1 MGITTTGA
9 NQVDVLKKA
18 LSIEVAGI
26 PLFDIFQVTYNL
38 LDQSLAII
46 AKEISSQNKRVVIK
60 EALAN
65 GRIFP
70 NDQFSN
76 YAPLYRTLEAL
87 SKKYGVGI
95 DAIALRFCI
104 DSIAPYKVLSGA
116 ANTAHLSDNNKV
128 IDFKLT
134 ANDIMTLKEMAVRP
148 EAYWTER
155 KQLTWN

>member
-9 NQVDVLKKA
+9 NQIDVLKKA
-18 LSIEVAGI
+18 LAIEIVGV
-26 PLFDIFQVTYNL
+26 PLFDVFQVTYNV
-38 LDQSLAII
+38 LDQSLATIV
-46 AKEISSQNKRVVIK
+46 EQISKQNKRLVIK

-70 NDQFSN
+70 NERFPN
-76 YAPLYRTLEAL
+76 YLKMYRALETLA
-87 SKKYGVGI
+87 KKYNVGI

-116 ANTAHLSDNNKV
+116 ANESHLSENSKA

-134 ANDIMTLKEMAVRP
+134 AEDIATLKRMAIPPKV
-148 EAYWTER
+148 YWAER
-155 KQLTWN
+155 KLLTWN